1 MVNSIKSG
9 AARYGTG
16 TLGLILVAIGV
27 ALSIKSDL
35 GTAPISCPP
44 YVVSLAGSFDIGSF
58 TIGTVGQYTMLM
70 HLIFILFQLC
80 LLRSKF
86 KLEHLMQIPAAVV
99 FGVLTDCA
107 IWAFDWVNDG
117 SYLMQLVLMCLSI
130 LVTALGISLEVKG
143 NAWMLAGEM
152 TNAALADVLNVKF
165 RNVKIAF
172 DIFLV
177 VAAAAIAWFAFGN
190 LLGNGSEN
198 VIREGTIMS
207 ALLTGLCM
215 RFTDKLADVM
225 VPASVKKYL

>member
-44 YVVSLAGSFDIGSF
+44 YVVSLAGSFNIGSF

-86 KLEHLMQIPAAVV
+86 KLEHFMQIPAAVV

-107 IWAFDWVNDG
+107 IWAFDWVNAG

-165 RNVKIAF
+165 RNV
-172 DIFLV
+172 
-177 VAAAAIAWFAFGN
+177 IAWFAFGN
-190 LLGNGSEN
+190 VLGNGSEN

-225 VPASVKKYL
+225 IPASVKKYL